1 MLTLHGPAT
10 SPFVRK
16 TWIALNE
23 KGLEFAH
30 RELDPLAK
38 TPRFLAMNPLG
49 RVPIL
54 EEGDGNLIADSSV
67 NVFQVIAN
75 HRSEEHTSELQS
87 L

>member
-16 TWIALNE
+16 AWIALKE
-23 KGLEFAH
+23 KGLAFAH

-54 EEGDGNLIADSSV
+54 EEADGNFIAHEWG
-67 NVFQVIAN
+67 QV
-75 HRSEEHTSELQS
+75 HFS
-87 L
+87 